1 LVFHAEAFSFDD
13 HRLGMMEQPIQD
25 GGGQGAVLVE
35 DLGPLLKGPDRG
47 DNDRPLFIAQRD
59 DLEEQIGAGLVDGEI
74 AQLVQDEQC
83 GFGVNWLRVLSI
95 GVTSYNI

>member
-25 GGGQGAVLVE
+25 GGG
-35 DLGPLLKGPDRG
+35 LGPLLKGPDRG